1 MLHLLVHF
9 FEALPFV
16 VEILVLCRENL
27 LVIVQKVAEII
38 ELRVLQHLETVKS
51 GGDFFRWRYFLHLV
65 DRLGQQV
72 VLPLDQGIVVL
83 EQVLQLLHTCQVAVL
98 AVTALVHIICI
109 TVFTLVEQ
117 THRRYLLI
125 NSIHELTQSLEV
137 EFKLSDEFF
146 ARLFKRRVE
155 KIVTNQFQLVL
166 QSLFRFCRFF
176 MRAIFCFKAL
186 RKDVLFEA
194 DYVKHLSLKLL
205 QTLFKVLILLT
216 QLFVNLLLIAT
227 YHQLEL
233 RIR

>member
-1 MLHLLVHF
+1 
-9 FEALPFV
+9 
-16 VEILVLCRENL
+16 
-27 LVIVQKVAEII
+27 
-38 ELRVLQHLETVKS
+38 
-51 GGDFFRWRYFLHLV
+51 
-65 DRLGQQV
+65 
-72 VLPLDQGIVVL
+72 
-83 EQVLQLLHTCQVAVL
+83 VLQLLHTCQVAVL
-98 AVTALVHIICI
+98 AITALVHIIRI

-117 THRRYLLI
+117 THRGYLLI

-155 KIVTNQFQLVL
+155 KIVTDEFQLVL

-176 MRAIFCFKAL
+176 MCAIFCFKAL